1 MINTSKIEIL
11 VDRIINDYDNGYCPL
26 HFEGPIC
33 KTSDFEEPTSE
44 DCKKCIMR
52 WLSTI

>member
-11 VDRIINDYDNGYCPL
+11 VDRIINDHDNGYCPL

-33 KTSDFEEPTSE
+33 ETFGEQTPEN
-44 DCKKCIMR
+44 CKKCIMR
-52 WLSTI
+52 WINTI